1 MAKGMNPI
9 QSRAVVKLKLP
20 LAGVLTLAAMIVMS
34 LPAGAAGLGVARPVI
49 SSKIAAAAPGLVD
62 LGAVRT
68 AHKGDVIALGRLVDA
83 SGNAASGMVAALAL
97 PGDKIEKSLKVGD
110 SVPWPTIGAAAT
122 AADGTFTIQADS
134 GSVPPG
140 YWQNGKVVNVKLI
153 GWNESSQGTWTIPAE
168 FGSTDGSSA
177 QPVELRLDQPRTD
190 AAPSVGSRAD
200 ATANVVNSGSPCR
213 PPRLLSTYVAV
224 TNVAESQPRYGSSEF
239 SIYYSHTVKVGVASK
254 VGSGAWQA
262 GGTYSTT
269 AGVTI
274 SWSPSGAKRVYQVD
288 IRYGIWA
295 SCGIYDT
302 HPIGPTGGNHAPSDI
317 TRTWCGYGHIVPVS
331 AGSTFKRNTTS
342 GSAFHLSG
350 GVDASP
356 YIGIDLSSDDQYSTQ
371 SELQY
376 HFDRN
381 TYLCGS
387 NADPSVASRMN
398 EYP

>member
-153 GWNESSQGTWTIPAE
+153 GWNESSVTSSNLPARPIPTLSLFPPAGRE
-168 FGSTDGSSA
+168 DSCA
-177 QPVELRLDQPRTD
+177 RV
-190 AAPSVGSRAD
+190 SRATI
-200 ATANVVNSGSPCR
+200 TACAAR
-213 PPRLLSTYVAV
+213 PTM
-224 TNVAESQPRYGSSEF
+224 
-239 SIYYSHTVKVGVASK
+239 IC
-254 VGSGAWQA
+254 
-262 GGTYSTT
+262 
-269 AGVTI
+269 
-274 SWSPSGAKRVYQVD
+274 
-288 IRYGIWA
+288 
-295 SCGIYDT
+295 SC
-302 HPIGPTGGNHAPSDI
+302 
-317 TRTWCGYGHIVPVS
+317 VPVN
-331 AGSTFKRNTTS
+331 GLGR
-342 GSAFHLSG
+342 
-350 GVDASP
+350 
-356 YIGIDLSSDDQYSTQ
+356 
-371 SELQY
+371 
-376 HFDRN
+376 
-381 TYLCGS
+381 
-387 NADPSVASRMN
+387 
-398 EYP
+398 